1 MRLGAGFSFSEPF
14 PEKPRGMHWRT
25 YLRMRAAA
33 GAAERSSVEMTIKV
47 LRGLW
52 GDKTW

>member
-14 PEKPRGMHWRT
+14 PEKPHGMHWRT

-33 GAAERSSVEMTIKV
+33 EAAEHASVVMTRNLLGRLK
-47 LRGLW
+47 LY
-52 GDKTW
+52 